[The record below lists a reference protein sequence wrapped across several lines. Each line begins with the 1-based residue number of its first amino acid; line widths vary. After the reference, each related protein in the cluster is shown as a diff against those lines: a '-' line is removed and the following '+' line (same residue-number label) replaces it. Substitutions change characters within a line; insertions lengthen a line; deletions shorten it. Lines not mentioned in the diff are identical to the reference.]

1 VICCWFC
8 AVHAKS
14 GDAGSH
20 DSLMGD
26 RIGSSVH
33 AHGLGREPK
42 AMRYCWFSHA
52 FCEAVA
58 NI

>member
-1 VICCWFC
+1 MICCWFC

-14 GDAGSH
+14 GDADLH
-20 DSLMGD
+20 DFLIGD
-26 RIGSSVH
+26 RVGFFVH

-42 AMRYCWFSHA
+42 AMRYCKFSQA

-58 NI
+58 NV